1 VDAETGFDING
12 TIYPVPPLDTFDMD
26 EAQVLY
32 DYSGLTL
39 EDFAEDADE
48 TPQDR
53 EERERKLK
61 NPGLMRAL
69 MHVTYQ
75 RRHRELKRQDV
86 ERLIGSANILQAY
99 ATLSSDVQED
109 EGLPPEQTTDPQPSS
124 ESGSVVSSTSSGNDS
139 STGLAGQA
147 GNLHRIG
154 TTRSDTSSPESPQR
168 TSVG

>member
-1 VDAETGFDING
+1 MDAETGFDING

-48 TPQDR
+48 TPEDR
-53 EERERKLK
+53 EARERKLK
-61 NPGLMRAL
+61 NPGFMRTL
-69 MHVTYQ
+69 MHVSYQ

-99 ATLSSDVQED
+99 ASLSADVED
-109 EGLPPEQTTDPQPSS
+109 ESLPPGQTTDPQPSS
-124 ESGSVVSSTSSGNDS
+124 ESGSVVSSTSSGKGS
-139 STGLAGQA
+139 STDSDERVSS
-147 GNLHRIG
+147 LHRIG